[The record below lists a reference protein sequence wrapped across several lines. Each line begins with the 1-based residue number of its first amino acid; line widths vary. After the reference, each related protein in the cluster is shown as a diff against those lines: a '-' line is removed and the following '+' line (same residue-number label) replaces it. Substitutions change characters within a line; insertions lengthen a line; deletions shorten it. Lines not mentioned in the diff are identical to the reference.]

1 MAKAYLR
8 NICNLGGNKDD
19 KMKLFNILAGLAAG
33 AAGSMGLGGGGVLML
48 YLTLI
53 LGLEQNSARNI
64 NLLFFIPCAV
74 VSLFFHYKNK
84 LIDIKPLLPVI
95 LGGFL
100 GVAAGVLISGFLPSG
115 LMRKA
120 FAVFLFYTGVREITA
135 FIKSRKK

>member
-1 MAKAYLR
+1 
-8 NICNLGGNKDD
+8 
-19 KMKLFNILAGLAAG
+19 MKILNVLAGLAAG

-53 LGLEQNSARNI
+53 LGLEQSSARNI

-84 LIDIKPLLPVI
+84 LVNLKALLPVI
-95 LGGFL
+95 LGGLL
-100 GVAAGVLISGFLPSG
+100 GVISGVLISDFIPSYV
-115 LMRKA
+115 LRKA
-120 FAVFLFYTGVREITA
+120 FAVFLFYTGFREITE